1 MLVPKSLSIHNNLL
15 NYVKKLIE
23 AWFSGKYQ
31 IDEMKRAETEFVDF
45 RTLVAGAKDYVKR
58 FNPNNAM
65 QINNHI
71 DRMETAYF
79 QSLKNEA
86 DSFVIGA
93 D

>member
-1 MLVPKSLSIHNNLL
+1 M
-15 NYVKKLIE
+15 
-23 AWFSGKYQ
+23 
-31 IDEMKRAETEFVDF
+31 
-45 RTLVAGAKDYVKR
+45 VAGAKDYVKR

-86 DSFVIGA
+86 DSFVIGS